1 MKAWISRLP
10 RRGAR
15 GSAVPVT
22 ELPERPSLTSV
33 IALFRNPPFERPA
46 RNPYNPKFARE
57 GNHYLCLSLL
67 QLTSCPDEGSRRN

>member
-1 MKAWISRLP
+1 M
-10 RRGAR
+10 RR
-15 GSAVPVT
+15 
-22 ELPERPSLTSV
+22 SLTSV